1 MKTILRILI
10 ILDFAAVVFIPN
22 IYLSRPI
29 MIPMFAVMIGL
40 VVLYWFAMFWVSKKD
55 AVKVLKKDPAFDIF
69 AGKIPTDPSADLTR
83 GRLCIVDDTLKLL
96 QRNDDKE
103 RKNAPCKEVWSLK
116 TKEITSLGFGKVL
129 PSRKGLIIY
138 MGDAEVKFTCSKI
151 TKKKEELYKALG
163 WNLELLKAQQEKQ
176 QNDSPIM
183 ETKTH
188 EKEEQQKV
196 VKNGNQ
202 Q

>member
-129 PSRKGLIIY
+129 PARKGLIIY
-138 MGDAEVKFTCSKI
+138 MGDDEVKFTCSKI
-151 TKKKEELYKALG
+151 TKQKEELYKALG

>member
-29 MIPMFAVMIGL
+29 MIPMFAVMIAL

-55 AVKVLKKDPAFDIF
+55 AAKVLKKDPVFDVF

-83 GRLCIVDDTLKLL
+83 GRLCIVDDSLKLL

-103 RKNAPCKEVWSLK
+103 RKNALCKEVWSLK

-129 PSRKGLIIY
+129 PARKGLIIY
-138 MGDAEVKFTCSKI
+138 MGDDEVKFTCSKI
-151 TKKKEELYKALG
+151 AKQKDELYKALG
-163 WNLELLKAQQEKQ
+163 WNLELLKAQQEKA
-176 QNDSPIM
+176 
-183 ETKTH
+183 
-188 EKEEQQKV
+188 EQ
-196 VKNGNQ
+196 NGNQ